1 MELPKLGHAKCAIC
15 RQPIEHPRQETTV
28 QTITGKQIRRVH
40 RDCVQPHSLSLR
52 RLEVIPTR
60 KLPK

>member
-1 MELPKLGHAKCAIC
+1 MELPKLSRPNCAIC

-40 RDCVQPHSLSLR
+40 KDCAQPHSLSLR
-52 RLEVIPTR
+52 RLEIIPIR